1 MQFLSVESVSSLKD
15 LCNLVGDRNADYILV
30 ANGLKRVPNIKT
42 EYDNMTSAAITLGI
56 DANVDAQKKKTILN
70 KFTQDSDVF
79 ETAALLSETNW
90 RVLSQT
96 NTIPGYL
103 YIPETITLAS
113 SANVL
118 GNGEAVRTTVYKD
131 VMDMLSVPPY
141 IIDPIVFN
149 EYSTIKNTQITTTM
163 NNSTG
168 LSTYWFPIPLGEVT
182 LYSSLASTSID
193 FPTYPEELEDK
204 VQANYTQMPDLL
216 YQYEPWYVY
225 ESSGPRSLPFSFDIH
240 RDMWSGDHNDGK
252 ANELIRF
259 CQACNYPE
267 YNGSAVY
274 SDIVTLYIHGS
285 SYISGI
291 MTDCSVKWDGPIL
304 DDGWYAHFVIDF
316 TITEISQIAL
326 NNSSVRSKPLIG

>member
-1 MQFLSVESVSSLKD
+1 MQFLSIESVSSLKD

-30 ANGLKRVPNIKT
+30 ANGLSRVPNIKQ
-42 EYDNMTSAAITLGI
+42 EYEALITNAIELGV
-56 DANVDAQKKKTILN
+56 NVDAQKKKTILN
-70 KFTQDSDVF
+70 KFTQDSDIF

-90 RVLSQT
+90 RVLNQT
-96 NTIPGYL
+96 GTIPGYL
-103 YIPETITLAS
+103 YIPETITLPS
-113 SANVL
+113 SADVL
-118 GNGEAVRTTVYKD
+118 GNNEAVRTTVYND
-131 VMDMLSVPPY
+131 VIDMLSTPPY

-149 EYSTIKNTQITTTM
+149 EYSNIKNMQITDTTTS
-163 NNSTG
+163 STS

-182 LYSSLASTSID
+182 LYSSLAGTSID

-204 VQANYTQMPDLL
+204 VQANYTQMPDIL

-267 YNGSAVY
+267 YKGSAVY

-316 TITEISQIAL
+316 TINEISPIAL

>member
-1 MQFLSVESVSSLKD
+1 MQFLSIESVSSLKD

-30 ANGLKRVPNIKT
+30 ANGLSRVPNIKQ
-42 EYDNMTSAAITLGI
+42 EYEALITNAIELGV
-56 DANVDAQKKKTILN
+56 NVDAQKKKTILN
-70 KFTQDSDVF
+70 KFTQDSDIF

-96 NTIPGYL
+96 GTIPGYL
-103 YIPETITLAS
+103 YIPETITLPS
-113 SANVL
+113 SADVL
-118 GNGEAVRTTVYKD
+118 GNNEAVRTTVYND
-131 VMDMLSVPPY
+131 VIDMLSTPPY

-149 EYSTIKNTQITTTM
+149 EYSNIKNMQITDTTTS
-163 NNSTG
+163 STS

-182 LYSSLASTSID
+182 LYSSLAGTSID

-204 VQANYTQMPDLL
+204 VQANYTQMPDIL

-240 RDMWSGDHNDGK
+240 RDMWSGNHNDGK

-316 TITEISQIAL
+316 TINEISPIAL